1 MSTRTHDYEALERE
15 YLRSAISIRELCRRN
30 DIKSFS
36 AVALYAREHGWY
48 EKREKI
54 GQKAEEKTIARVS
67 DALAEEETNEILT
80 IRSEMLTVIRQALYK
95 FAEDLK
101 DPEYRIVPMDL
112 IKLMN
117 QGLLLMGEPTSRTEE
132 KRLELSGTFEGLP
145 PDVLRRLAE
154 ATRPRLV
161 AGGSPDL
168 PARVRSEDARAN

>member
-1 MSTRTHDYEALERE
+1 MSTRTHDYDTLERE
-15 YLRSAISIRELCRRN
+15 YLRGSMSIRELCRKHE
-30 DIKSFS
+30 IKSFS

-48 EKREKI
+48 EKRKKI
-54 GQKAEEKTIARVS
+54 GERTEEKTIARVS
-67 DALAEEETNEILT
+67 EALAEQETSEILT
-80 IRSEMLTVIRQALYK
+80 IRSEMLTVIRAAIYK

-101 DPEYRIVPMDL
+101 DPNYRIVPMDL

-132 KRLELSGTFEGLP
+132 KRFELSGTVEGLP

-161 AGGSPDL
+161 AGGGPEL
-168 PARVRSEDARAN
+168 PARRNPEDTRAN